1 VTTPRIRSDTVFLLK
16 GASWPAFLVD
26 GGGTIRHAN
35 QAAIDLFGPKLET
48 DSTMLSALWAEQAE
62 SVEQFL
68 ARCERSS
75 PAVVPLKLL
84 GKGAAAI
91 LFSTYISTFNW
102 EGEKRWIFQ
111 LHEWPLT
118 PVENKGPAPEASA
131 AHKQKLDRALQ
142 LARSVALDF
151 NNALTSILGH
161 ASLVLSKM
169 EPGHP
174 LRSSLVEIEKAA
186 EKAAEITNQLSAF
199 SRTDKEAPVAAPA
212 NLNAVL
218 RRVIEVFQRSH
229 SGLTWSMDLESR
241 IYSAKFDEAK
251 VQQAIVKIIENS
263 IEAMGDR
270 GQVVLAS
277 RNLDVAAVTHDGT
290 VRLEPGS
297 YVYAEIADTGRG
309 IEPEVL
315 PRVFEPF
322 FTTKQ
327 GHRGLG
333 LAWVYGIITNHGGGV
348 AVSSQSMQGASVRI
362 YLPATKKVVEE
373 GATGIEDLRGTET
386 ILMVDDEDLV
396 LNMGRTI
403 LASFGYEVLTASSGT
418 KALETLSSSKSPIH
432 LVITDLVMPQM
443 SGRELIEKIQ
453 QASPGLPIL
462 CTSGY
467 IRGPANQ
474 NPATFL
480 QKPFTSQ
487 ELLRR
492 VKQILTAS
500 EAT

>member
-1 VTTPRIRSDTVFLLK
+1 
-16 GASWPAFLVD
+16 
-26 GGGTIRHAN
+26 
-35 QAAIDLFGPKLET
+35 
-48 DSTMLSALWAEQAE
+48 M
-62 SVEQFL
+62 EQFL

-75 PAVVPLKLL
+75 AAVVPLKLL
-84 GKGAAAI
+84 GKGAEVL
-91 LFSTYISTFNW
+91 LFSAYIAAFHW
-102 EGEKRWIFQ
+102 EGEKRLLLQ
-111 LHEWPLT
+111 LHDWPLAA
-118 PVENKGPAPEASA
+118 VENKATGLDGSL
-131 AHKQKLDRALQ
+131 AHKQKLDCALQ
-142 LARSVALDF
+142 LARTVALDF

-161 ASLVLSKM
+161 ASLVLTKM

-174 LRSSLVEIEKAA
+174 SRSSLVEIEKAA
-186 EKAAEITNQLSAF
+186 EKAAEVANQLAAF
-199 SRTDKEAPVAAPA
+199 SRAEKDAHGQAAA
-212 NLNAVL
+212 NLNVVL
-218 RRVIEVFQRSH
+218 RRVVEVFQRSH
-229 SGLTWSMDLESR
+229 SGLTWSLDLESR

-251 VQQAIVKIIENS
+251 VQQAIVKILENAV
-263 IEAMGDR
+263 EAMGDR
-270 GQVVLAS
+270 GQIVVAS
-277 RNLDVAAVTHDGT
+277 RNLDVAALTHDGT
-290 VRLEPGS
+290 VQLEPGS
-297 YVYAEIADTGRG
+297 YVYSEITDTGRG

-315 PRVFEPF
+315 PRIFDPF

-362 YLPATKKVVEE
+362 YLPATRKIFLE
-373 GATGIEDLRGTET
+373 GAIGTEDLRGQET

-403 LASFGYEVLTASSGT
+403 LAAFGYQVLTASSGT
-418 KALETLSSSKSPIH
+418 KALEILSTSKSPIN

-443 SGRELIEKIQ
+443 SGRELIGKIRDL
-453 QASPGLPIL
+453 SPGLPIL

-467 IRGPANQ
+467 VRATGNE

-487 ELLRR
+487 DLLRR
-492 VKQILTAS
+492 VKQLLTAS

>member
-1 VTTPRIRSDTVFLLK
+1 MPRTKSDTVFLL
-16 GASWPAFLVD
+16 ASAAWPAFLVD

-35 QAAIDLFGPKLET
+35 QAAIELFGPKLET
-48 DSTMLSALWAEQAE
+48 DSTMLSALWTEQAE
-62 SVEQFL
+62 SAEQFL
-68 ARCERSS
+68 ARCERSG

-84 GKGAAAI
+84 GKGAAVI
-91 LFSTYISTFNW
+91 LFSAYIAAFNW
-102 EGEKRWIFQ
+102 EGEKRLIFQ
-111 LHEWPLT
+111 LHDWPLT
-118 PVENKGPAPEASA
+118 PVENKGPAPDASM
-131 AHKQKLDRALQ
+131 AHKQKLDCALQ

-186 EKAAEITNQLSAF
+186 EKAAEVTNQLSAF
-199 SRTDKEAPVAAPA
+199 SRTDKEVPAVAAA

-229 SGLTWSMDLESR
+229 SALTWSMDLESR
-241 IYSAKFDEAK
+241 IYSARFDEAK
-251 VQQAIVKIIENS
+251 VQQAIVKIVENA

-270 GQVVLAS
+270 GQVIVAT
-277 RNLDVAAVTHDGT
+277 RNLDITAVTHDGT

-297 YVYAEIADTGRG
+297 YVYSEITDTGRG
-309 IEPEVL
+309 IEPEIL
-315 PRVFEPF
+315 PRIFDPF

-348 AVSSQSMQGASVRI
+348 AVSSQAMQGASVRI
-362 YLPATKKVVEE
+362 YLPATKKVVVE
-373 GATGIEDLRGTET
+373 GATGIEDLRGEQT

-403 LASFGYEVLTASSGT
+403 LASFGYQVLTASSGT
-418 KALETLSSSKSPIH
+418 KALEILSSHKSPIH
-432 LVITDLVMPQM
+432 MVITDLVMPQM
-443 SGRELIEKIQ
+443 SGRELVEEIQ

-487 ELLRR
+487 ELLSR
-492 VKQILTAS
+492 VKQILTAV